1 MALTRIRAFR
11 RTSAVIADYVSLTKP
26 RIVVVL
32 MLTAYGAMTVASG
45 GVPSPWLSI
54 VTLLGLGLAAGG
66 AHAVNMWYDRDIDPL
81 MARTRNR
88 PIPAGRIQPRV
99 SLAMGLVMAAVAA
112 ILLVVTV
119 DWLTAALTVAGFL
132 YYVVIYTM
140 TLKRRTAQNIVIGGA
155 AGAFPPLVGW
165 AAVTHQLAWPAWMM
179 FLIIFLWT
187 PPHFWSLALFRA
199 EDYRRAHVPMM
210 PVAHGEQ
217 ATKRQSVVYAGL
229 TLLATLGLA
238 YAHLGWVYV
247 VIAGSLALAFF
258 GANVRL
264 LKEKLPDVR
273 WAKRTFGLSVLFMSG
288 LVIAIVVGTLV

>member
-99 SLAMGLVMAAVAA
+99 SLAMGLVMA
-112 ILLVVTV
+112 
-119 DWLTAALTVAGFL
+119 
-132 YYVVIYTM
+132 
-140 TLKRRTAQNIVIGGA
+140 
-155 AGAFPPLVGW
+155 
-165 AAVTHQLAWPAWMM
+165 
-179 FLIIFLWT
+179 
-187 PPHFWSLALFRA
+187 RA
-199 EDYRRAHVPMM
+199 ERLMFIRERPRGAWRPYLI
-210 PVAHGEQ
+210 
-217 ATKRQSVVYAGL
+217 SVSNRFSRL
-229 TLLATLGLA
+229 
-238 YAHLGWVYV
+238 HLD
-247 VIAGSLALAFF
+247 
-258 GANVRL
+258 
-264 LKEKLPDVR
+264 E
-273 WAKRTFGLSVLFMSG
+273 RTDHNGDH
-288 LVIAIVVGTLV
+288 